1 MREAYRD
8 QEQEAY
14 IGSVRFYKHVVMTVL
29 ALLILI
35 PICVSI
41 ILGVKYHNL
50 QKRFE
55 EENNLVLQQA
65 AQIFELQ
72 QALAGKQ
79 QQKQKQPSSEP
90 AERETEKADVGQ
102 SSAAV
107 DKGSW
112 ELVLVNDAHTLPYD
126 YTVSLTSIDGKQ
138 SVDERILPMLQSMLK
153 DAETK
158 GYSFRVTSGYR
169 DMERQQNLF
178 LDMVNKM
185 TESGISY
192 KEAFYRA
199 KQKIAL
205 PGKSEHQ
212 TGLAV
217 DLVPNNKVS
226 ESTVEGSSPEMV
238 WLRDNCKNYGFILRY
253 PAGKSEI
260 TGVEYE
266 PYCFRYVGQEAAALI
281 MDKGITLEEYLG
293 E

>member
-1 MREAYRD
+1 MRKTNEDRGI
-8 QEQEAY
+8 EPY
-14 IGSVRFYKHVVMTVL
+14 IGSVRFYRHVILAVL

-35 PICVSI
+35 PICISI
-41 ILGVKYHNL
+41 ILGVKYHNF

-79 QQKQKQPSSEP
+79 RQQKQPSSEP
-90 AERETEKADVGQ
+90 VEKETGKAVEQ

-107 DKGSW
+107 GKGSW
-112 ELVLVNDAHTLPYD
+112 ELVLVNDANTLPYD
-126 YTVSLTSIDGKQ
+126 YTVALTSIDGKQ
-138 SVDERILPMLQSMLK
+138 SVDERIAPMLESMLK
-153 DAETK
+153 DAKSK

-192 KEAFYRA
+192 KEAFYRT

-212 TGLAV
+212 TGLTV
-217 DLVPNNKVS
+217 DLVPYNKVS
-226 ESTVEGSSPEMV
+226 ESSVEGSSPEMV
-238 WLRDNCKNYGFILRY
+238 WLRDNCQNYGFILRY
-253 PAGKSEI
+253 PSGKSDI
-260 TGVEYE
+260 TGIEYE
-266 PYCFRYVGQEAAALI
+266 PYCFRYVGREAAETI
-281 MDKGITLEEYLG
+281 MQKGITLEEFLG
-293 E
+293 VN